1 MLQKMFL
8 DKKFI
13 GQKFKE
19 YRKKKGLSQEQL
31 AEKAELA
38 LKHYGR
44 LERGTCIPTLETFFK
59 LVEVLNIPITE
70 FGIDIEKVENTN
82 TNRNELLKEIYLS
95 NEKEIKVYLNLIR
108 SIKELK

>member
-19 YRKKKGLSQEQL
+19 YRKKNGLSQEQL

-70 FGIDIEKVENTN
+70 FGISIDKPESL
-82 TNRNELLKEIYLS
+82 NRSELIKEIYLS

>member
-1 MLQKMFL
+1 MFL

-19 YRKKKGLSQEQL
+19 YRKKSGLSQEIL
-31 AEKAELA
+31 AEKADLA

-59 LVEVLNIPITE
+59 LIDVLNIPITE
-70 FGIDIEKVENTN
+70 FGITIDKLENP
-82 TNRNELLKEIYLS
+82 NRNELIKEIYLS
-95 NEKEIKVYLNLIR
+95 NEKEIKLYLNIIK

>member
-59 LVEVLNIPITE
+59 LVEILNIPITE
-70 FGIDIEKVENTN
+70 FGIAIDKVEN
-82 TNRNELLKEIYLS
+82 TNRNELIKEIYLS
-95 NEKEIKVYLNLIR
+95 NEKEIKLYLNIIR